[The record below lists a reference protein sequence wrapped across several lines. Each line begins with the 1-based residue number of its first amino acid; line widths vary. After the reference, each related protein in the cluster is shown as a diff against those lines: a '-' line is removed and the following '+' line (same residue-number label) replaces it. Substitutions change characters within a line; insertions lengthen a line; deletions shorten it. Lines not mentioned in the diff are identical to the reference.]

1 VTIALAPGRDL
12 RRAPAQRR
20 KAPAQGARQ
29 QPRHTFERTPPLLPR
44 ERWLASWEAAARAID
59 AAREIGAL
67 SASEAVRR
75 RAALRE
81 EIAATTR

>member
-1 VTIALAPGRDL
+1 LT
-12 RRAPAQRR
+12 
-20 KAPAQGARQ
+20 
-29 QPRHTFERTPPLLPR
+29 R
-44 ERWLASWEAAARAID
+44 ERWLASWKATARAID

-81 EIAATTR
+81 EIAATAR